1 MVPREGLSCQQP
13 LYPTAKEEP
22 DCESWMAHRSICASS
37 GVFWLSRS
45 CGNVTNLCPSKSQ
58 CLCQHPSA
66 LPFPPHSILPSLPES
81 LLPHCPF
88 SSSLKTPHAALSL
101 SLRFCCS
108 FCPEHAS
115 SRLLPGSF
123 PYFSQFSLLK
133 RALHRENSS
142 DP

>member
-22 DCESWMAHRSICASS
+22 DYESWMAHRSVCASS

-66 LPFPPHSILPSLPES
+66 LPFPPHSCPSFLARVTPATLSLLLFLENSTCSPVSEPSL
-81 LLPHCPF
+81 LLF
-88 SSSLKTPHAALSL
+88 
-101 SLRFCCS
+101 
-108 FCPEHAS
+108 
-115 SRLLPGSF
+115 LLPGTHF
-123 PYFSQFSLLK
+123 LQIAPWLISLLQPVLSSQMCP
-133 RALHRENSS
+133 AQRELL
-142 DP
+142 